1 MSDSDRA
8 SAPAITEIAALSP
21 WELEEWIQQHGHPR
35 YRALQLLEAL
45 HGRGVR
51 VPAEITVLPAALRE
65 QLQRETLHR
74 PLRCA
79 QVKRSTDGTRK
90 YQFQTHDGHL
100 IESVWIP
107 NVSRPGRHALCISS
121 QVGCAMGC
129 RFCATAALKLK
140 RHLSA
145 GEITAQVHGVLG
157 DLLCHSERLSC
168 HSERSEESPHV
179 SAPSLVTPAKAGV
192 LPRCARQD
200 DRKGDQNAGG
210 APASHTGAESL
221 GKQRGTAP
229 VTRWIDNIVYMG
241 MGEPLHNVEQVIR
254 SIQLLTHP
262 RGLGLAPRRITV
274 STSGIV
280 PAISQ
285 LLEQTQVHL
294 AISLNATT
302 DDVRSGIMPVN
313 RKWNLATLMETCRN
327 LPLGR
332 RRRITFEY
340 VLLAGVNDT
349 PQDAQ
354 RLRQLLRGL
363 PFCRVNLIPFNP
375 HPLSPF
381 KRPEPAHVL
390 AFQQQVRGSG
400 NLVFIR
406 RTRGDD
412 VDAACGMLHPQNK
425 PRIRGIDEIV
435 G

>member
-1 MSDSDRA
+1 MMTDACRRPDESGQERR
-8 SAPAITEIAALSP
+8 SAEGPLTEIAALLP
-21 WELEEWIQQHGHPR
+21 CELEEWMQRRGHPR
-35 YRALQLLEAL
+35 YRAAQLMEAL
-45 HGRGVR
+45 HGRGIR

-65 QLQRETLHR
+65 QLRQETAHR
-74 PLRCA
+74 PLRRA
-79 QVKRSTDGTRK
+79 QVKHSADGTRK

-107 NVSRPGRHALCISS
+107 DVSRPGRHALCISS

-145 GEITAQVHGVLG
+145 GEITAQVHGVLDHCMG
-157 DLLCHSERLSC
+157 AKGPLLPE
-168 HSERSEESPHV
+168 V
-179 SAPSLVTPAKAGV
+179 SVNSKRHEGK
-192 LPRCARQD
+192 D
-200 DRKGDQNAGG
+200 
-210 APASHTGAESL
+210 HTL
-221 GKQRGTAP
+221 
-229 VTRWIDNIVYMG
+229 RWIDNIVYMG

-262 RGLGLAPRRITV
+262 KGLGLAPRRITV

-280 PAISQ
+280 PAIPR
-285 LLEQTQVHL
+285 LLEQTHVHL
-294 AISLNATT
+294 AVSLNATT
-302 DDVRSGIMPVN
+302 DDVRSRIMPVN
-313 RKWNLATLMETCRN
+313 RKWNLATLMETCRS

-340 VLLAGVNDT
+340 VLLAGINDT
-349 PQDAQ
+349 PQDAE
-354 RLRQLLRGL
+354 RLRHLLRGL

-381 KRPEPAHVL
+381 RRPEPARVL
-390 AFQQQVRGSG
+390 AFQRQVRGGG

-412 VDAACGMLHPQNK
+412 VDAACGMLHPQN
-425 PRIRGIDEIV
+425 RSQIRRIDEIV